1 MAERDPFREI
11 LESFN
16 EEDWNTIEEELLDGG
31 GGNDGPRRPV
41 GGGGGGGNGLP
52 QGNPRILWW
61 MLIPFIAI
69 SLFNSILAFFTDI
82 AWYDS
87 LALSSV
93 FWTRI
98 TATVGLFFAGAIA
111 FLIFFVIN
119 VLIARRLEPRGLE
132 GTPISQIAAAIG
144 VRITPAVLLVGLV
157 LAFFMGSAAS
167 ARWEDSL
174 LYLNQSSFNL
184 ADPIFGKDVGFYI
197 FTLPIWQIARNWLM
211 STLVLTL
218 IASAVVSGIGWRGW
232 DASAAVRAH
241 LSGLG
246 ALILLLIAWQYRLD
260 ALQLVYS
267 ARGAVF
273 GAGYT
278 DVNAQLPAYNLLV
291 IVTLITAVLL
301 LVNVVLR
308 QAWRVIIVVLVLWVA
323 ISAVAGNIYPGIV
336 QRFQVDPNEFT
347 REEPYIRDNIDFTR
361 MAFGLAD
368 IEEENYDAE
377 GQLTAE
383 GLMAQSETVRNI
395 RLWDYRPLLQTYNQV
410 QALRQQY
417 TFNDIDIDRYTID
430 GERRQVM
437 LSARELVPEQLEEQA
452 QTWVNRKLVYTH
464 GYGVAASP
472 VAEITKDGLPTFILK
487 DLPTQGVIDV
497 SRPEIYFGERANDY
511 VIVKTDTPEFNY
523 PRSEGGNAFTAFDG
537 DTGIKLGSFF
547 TRLVFALRFADVNL
561 LISEE
566 LKPQSELL
574 WRRNIQQRVREVAPF
589 LRYDKDAYIV
599 IGDDGG
605 LYWFLDAYT
614 LSNRFPYSEPSR
626 VGTDTI
632 SAGFNYIRNSVK
644 VVINAYTGE
653 MKFYV
658 VDPNEPIVAAY
669 RNIFPDLFADYATM
683 PADHKAHIRYPN
695 DLFSIQANM
704 FLTYQM
710 TDPKDFYNREDMWAW
725 PQEIFDDRARPI
737 EPYYVLMQLPGSQD
751 LDFIQILPFTPANRE
766 NMIAWLAA
774 QSDPEKYG
782 QKIVYRFGKDSL
794 LFGPKQIEARID
806 QDPVISSQL
815 SLWNQQGSQV
825 IRGNLLVIPVSGSL
839 LYVEPLYLQAAS
851 GKIPEL
857 KRVILATTDRVI
869 MAENLGL
876 ALAQLF
882 GRDVLE
888 DQRLAELA
896 LAEGEA
902 LPDTLLDTQPAAPI
916 ETGAD
921 LSGSSL
927 EELIVQ
933 ANTIYGLAQSAQRAG
948 DWAGYGS
955 YMNELQ
961 AVLGQLAE
969 VSGVQLV
976 PSEVPDAPTEA
987 PVEAPAET
995 PTETPVEEQAP
1006 EATPT
1011 PSSGG

>member
-1 MAERDPFREI
+1 MAERDPFREM
-11 LESFN
+11 LETFN
-16 EEDWNTIEEELLDGG
+16 EDDWNTIEEELLDGG
-31 GGNDGPRRPV
+31 SGDGGPRRPID
-41 GGGGGGGNGLP
+41 GGGGGGGNELP

-69 SLFNSILAFFTDI
+69 SLFNWVLGFFTDI

-87 LALSSV
+87 IDLSSV
-93 FWTRI
+93 YWTRI
-98 TATVGLFFAGAIA
+98 TASVGLFLGGAA
-111 FLIFFVIN
+111 LFLIFFVVN
-119 VLIARRLEPRGLE
+119 VLIARRLEPRGLD
-132 GTPISQIAAAIG
+132 GTPVSQIAAAFG
-144 VRITPAVLLVGLV
+144 VRITPAVLLIGAV

-167 ARWEDSL
+167 AYWEDLL
-174 LYLNQSSFNL
+174 LYFNQTPFNL
-184 ADPIFGKDVGFYI
+184 ADPIFAKDVGFYI
-197 FTLPIWQIARNWLM
+197 FTLPVWQIARNWMLT
-211 STLVLTL
+211 SLVMTL
-218 IASAVVSGIGWRGW
+218 IASGVVSGIGWRGW

-267 ARGAVF
+267 TRGAVF

-291 IVTLITAVLL
+291 IVTLITAILL

-308 QAWRVIIVVLVLWVA
+308 QAWRAIVLVLVIWVA
-323 ISAVAGNIYPGIV
+323 ISALAGNIYPGLV

-347 REEPYIRDNIDFTR
+347 REEPFIRDNIDFTR
-361 MAFGLAD
+361 TAFELND
-368 IEEENYDAE
+368 IQEENYDAE
-377 GQLTAE
+377 GDLTAE
-383 GLMAQSETVRNI
+383 GLMSQSETVRNI

-437 LSARELVPEQLEEQA
+437 LSARELIPEQLEDQA

-487 DLPTQGVIDV
+487 DLPPQGLLTVT
-497 SRPEIYFGERANDY
+497 RPQIYFGERANEY
-511 VIVKTDTPEFNY
+511 VIVKTDTPEFDY
-523 PRSEGGNAFTAFDG
+523 PRSEGGNAFTHFDA
-537 DTGIKLGSFF
+537 DTGISIGSFF
-547 TRLVFALRFADVNL
+547 TRLAFALRFGDVNL

-566 LKPQSELL
+566 LSPQSELL
-574 WRRNIQQRVREVAPF
+574 WRRNIRERVQQVAPF
-589 LRYDKDAYIV
+589 LRYDNDAYIV
-599 IGDDGG
+599 IGDDGD

-614 LSNRFPYSEPSR
+614 LSNRFPYSEPSQ
-626 VGTDTI
+626 VGTATI
-632 SAGFNYIRNSVK
+632 PPGFNYIRNSVK
-644 VVINAYTGE
+644 IVINAYTGD

-658 VDPNEPIVAAY
+658 VDDTEPIVAAY
-669 RNIFPDLFADYATM
+669 RQIFPDLFADYGTM
-683 PADHKAHIRYPN
+683 PADLKAHIRYPN
-695 DLFSIQANM
+695 DLFTIQANM

-710 TDPKDFYNREDMWAW
+710 TDSKDFYNREDMWAW

-737 EPYYVLMQLPGSQD
+737 EPYYVLMQLPDSQD

-774 QSDPEKYG
+774 QNDPDKYG

-794 LFGPKQIEARID
+794 IFGPKQIEARID

-825 IRGNLLVIPVSGSL
+825 IRGNLLVIPISGSL

-857 KRVILATTDRVI
+857 KRVILATPDRVI

-876 ALAQLF
+876 ALAELF

-888 DQRLAELA
+888 DARLAELA
-896 LAEGEA
+896 LVEGEA
-902 LPDTLLDTQPAAPI
+902 LPDVLSETPDATQP
-916 ETGAD
+916 GAD
-921 LSGSSL
+921 LSESTVD
-927 EELIVQ
+927 ELILQ
-933 ANTIYGLAQSAQRAG
+933 ANTIYAAAQTYLSEG
-948 DWAGYGS
+948 NWAGYGEE
-955 YMNELQ
+955 MTALQ
-961 AVLGQLAE
+961 AVLERLAE
-969 VSGVQLV
+969 VSGVELV
-976 PSEVPDAPTEA
+976 PVEVIPDETAPA
-987 PVEAPAET
+987 PADVPAPAEDA
-995 PTETPVEEQAP
+995 AP
-1006 EATPT
+1006 DPT
-1011 PSSGG
+1011 PASDG